1 MSSRERGSA
10 SGRRDTGSTRALV
23 AFTAGRFF
31 SAWLLRYVPVQHLLG
46 GYSVLNAAICSVAVL
61 KPGWLGVYSLIA
73 VSFLM
78 STMFPS
84 IFALGTKGLG
94 PQTKTGAALIVMAI
108 IGGALITLAMGR
120 VADRVNIAA
129 GYLVPVTCF
138 VGIAL
143 YAWFGS
149 QVDPGEIAVESA

>member
-1 MSSRERGSA
+1 
-10 SGRRDTGSTRALV
+10 
-23 AFTAGRFF
+23 
-31 SAWLLRYVPVQHLLG
+31 
-46 GYSVLNAAICSVAVL
+46 VLNAAICGVAVL
-61 KPGWLGVYSLIA
+61 KPGWLGVYSLVA

-94 PQTKTGAALIVMAI
+94 ARTKTGAALIVMAI

-120 VADRVNIAA
+120 IADRVNIAA
-129 GYLVPVTCF
+129 GYLVPAVCF

-149 QVDPGEIAVESA
+149 RAELEAADGV